1 MKTDSVFSL
10 IQTEIDNL
18 SVMITIT
25 VVCVRYIIYSIL
37 MENESNFLVKFASV
51 QIKLSILNLIQNNTE
66 VNYSITNIQHQ
77 MNNPNKK
84 IIYGKL

>member
-37 MENESNFLVKFASV
+37 METESNFLVKFASV
-51 QIKLSILNLIQNNTE
+51 QIKLSILNLIENNTE
-66 VNYSITNIQHQ
+66 VNYSITNSASDEQ
-77 MNNPNKK
+77 P
-84 IIYGKL
+84 

>member
-37 MENESNFLVKFASV
+37 MENENNFLVKFASV
-51 QIKLSILNLIQNNTE
+51 QIKLSILNLIENNTE
-66 VNYSITNIQHQ
+66 VNYSITNSASDEQ
-77 MNNPNKK
+77 P
-84 IIYGKL
+84 

>member
-1 MKTDSVFSL
+1 
-10 IQTEIDNL
+10 
-18 SVMITIT
+18 MITLT
-25 VVCVRYIIYSIL
+25 VVYVRYIIYSIL

-51 QIKLSILNLIQNNTE
+51 QIKLSILNLIQNNSE

-84 IIYGKL
+84 IIW